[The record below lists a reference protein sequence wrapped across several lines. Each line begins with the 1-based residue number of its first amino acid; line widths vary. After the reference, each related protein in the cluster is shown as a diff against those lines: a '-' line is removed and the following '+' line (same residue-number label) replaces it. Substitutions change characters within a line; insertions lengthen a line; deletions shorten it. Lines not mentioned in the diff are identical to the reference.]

1 MNYTRDKTAL
11 LKVYFL
17 FYYIVFLFFFINH
30 RLLSQVQPILFNY
43 NRDLSEL
50 LLIAAGLPRFMIGH
64 PWTFF
69 LADALLYLLPVP
81 LLIYAVRKGR
91 FSSPLGI
98 AFSLFIAVYL
108 LLANIFWQN
117 DHEPFVLYILLSFAF
132 LTNREERFYALL
144 KGARYY
150 FLYIFFSAA
159 IWKIARGAVFNVEEM
174 SNILLIHHS
183 ELLSGNGASAAARC
197 YVYLIDHPGLSWL
210 FYLGGVLLELSFA
223 IGFFT
228 RRFDR
233 VLLGLAILFV
243 TADLLLMRIPYWT
256 ILLGGVTLWLASPA
270 ASLRRPKGG
279 ERARARD
286 SKTEEWKILIYETTH
301 HENLPALLDL
311 SEVHF
316 SKITVFLKEISY
328 RNLSGAD
335 DLTVRWPKTEFVVQ
349 EAGCHNRAFI
359 RQLFI
364 FLRRHSCSHL
374 HLSTLDN
381 NLLVFALRLAF
392 LRDVH
397 VSLTIHAV
405 NDYFTF
411 SFASPKDLSE
421 SMAKYCLHRQVRHY
435 TFFLPAMADRFRER
449 LPGCTAVYI
458 PSRFYEPA
466 APADTGKE
474 DAFFRIIIPGS
485 VDPNRRDY
493 AEVASFLANYLSR
506 TAVARGIELVILG
519 DSDTA
524 YGRSVVQEL
533 RQLESPRFRLS
544 AFNGYVPATVYEEQ
558 FSGADLIWSPLN
570 AVKTS
575 THRSPET
582 YGLTIASGLTADLQ
596 LGCAPVLAPAWL
608 TLPDPFRVALLSYFS
623 REDSAK
629 ILDDL
634 LQDPA
639 YSQQLRHEI
648 HAAFDQ
654 LNLDNFRAAFQQL
667 MALSDPKINHA

>member
-50 LLIAAGLPRFMIGH
+50 LLIAAGLPRYMIGH
-64 PWTFF
+64 PWTFA

-91 FSSPLGI
+91 YSLPLGI

-132 LTNREERFYALL
+132 LTNREERFYMLL
-144 KGARYY
+144 KGTRYY

-159 IWKIARGAVFNVEEM
+159 IWKIARGAVFNVAEM

-183 ELLSGNGASAAARC
+183 ELLSGNGTSVAARC
-197 YVYLIDHPGLSWL
+197 YVYLIGHPGLSWL
-210 FYLGGVLLELSFA
+210 LYLSAVGLELSFV

-243 TADLLLMRIPYWT
+243 AADLLLMQIPYWT
-256 ILLGGVTLWLASPA
+256 ILLGGVTLWLGPASPA
-270 ASLRRPKGG
+270 ESLRRPK
-279 ERARARD
+279 ARGRD
-286 SKTEEWKILIYETTH
+286 KKLLIYETTH

-316 SKITVFLKEISY
+316 NKITVFLKEISY
-328 RNLSGAD
+328 RHLSGAD
-335 DLTVRWPKTEFVVQ
+335 DHTVRWPKTEFVVQ
-349 EAGCHNRAFI
+349 EADCHNRAFI
-359 RQLFI
+359 RQVFL
-364 FLRRHSCSHL
+364 FLRRHSYSHL

-392 LRDVH
+392 LRNIQ

-411 SFASPKDLSE
+411 SFGSLKGLSE
-421 SMAKYCLHRQVRHY
+421 SMAKYCLHRQIRHY
-435 TFFLPAMADRFRER
+435 TFFLPAMANRFKEM
-449 LPGCTAVYI
+449 LPGSTVVYI

-466 APADTGKE
+466 DTAGGVK
-474 DAFFRIIIPGS
+474 DGAFFRIVIPGS

-493 AEVASFLANYLSR
+493 AAVTAFLAGYLPRPGATGTGSG
-506 TAVARGIELVILG
+506 ARGIELVILG
-519 DSDTA
+519 DSDTDF
-524 YGRSVVQEL
+524 GRRVVQEL
-533 RQLESPRFRLS
+533 RQLESTRFRLS
-544 AFNGYVPATVYEEQ
+544 AFNGYVPAAVYEEQ

-570 AVKTS
+570 RVKTS
-575 THRSPET
+575 IQRSPET

-608 TLPDPFRVALLSYFS
+608 TLPDPFQVALLPYSS
-623 REDSAK
+623 GEDVAK
-629 ILDDL
+629 ILDRL
-634 LQDPA
+634 IQDPV
-639 YSQQLRHEI
+639 YSQQLRQKI
-648 HAAFDQ
+648 HIAFHQ
-654 LNLDNFRAAFQQL
+654 LSIDNFGTAFRQL
-667 MALSDPKINHA
+667 MAIIGPV